1 MAHKMHNLPSG
12 LLCLHSLQRPKERT
26 NRLVA
31 IKTSQKGL
39 KNGWTRA
46 TFIIRITYLKK
57 LKALAH
63 WERKKVKEV
72 VDEALGFYLKGKRIN
87 PRRDI

>member
-1 MAHKMHNLPSG
+1 MAYKMHNPPSG
-12 LLCLHSLQRPKERT
+12 LLCLHSLQRAKQRT

-31 IKTSQKGL
+31 TKTSQKGL
-39 KNGWTRA
+39 KKGWTRA
-46 TFIIRITYLKK
+46 TFIIRIAYLKK
-57 LKALAH
+57 LKALAY

-72 VDEALGFYLKGKRIN
+72 VDEALGLYLRGKKIN

>member
-1 MAHKMHNLPSG
+1 MPDQVRHDAITDLINRRLI
-12 LLCLHSLQRPKERT
+12 
-26 NRLVA
+26 RLVT

-46 TFIIRITYLKK
+46 TFILRIAYLKK
-57 LKALAH
+57 LKALAY

-72 VDEALGFYLKGKRIN
+72 VDEALGFYLKGKRMK
-87 PRRDI
+87 PGGDT